1 MSQRG
6 MLDENEIP
14 DCAATLNGINQA
26 VNLINDNGDCNIIAL
41 KGAVA
46 TLTELVHLQN
56 CKTEE
61 LQYRQDRVEGK
72 TAKCHNVVEDI
83 EDRVLELER
92 YSRKTCLI
100 FNSFDVGENVWN
112 TVLNH
117 MNNVLQVR
125 IESWDLAACHSLN
138 NEKVAPVIVKFL
150 YHRHRDLVRRR
161 KSFLRNIKNS
171 KDLPIFVE
179 ECLAPSD
186 RKLKVE
192 ASRMNLSTFTRKQ
205 DVYVFNENSSI
216 SGAVKVKDVT
226 DLDAFKKH
234 LCAENNS

>member
-1 MSQRG
+1 MKIGIDGKNTIKYQKFRDTSSLKSPKKVTG
-6 MLDENEIP
+6 FPEMLENS
-14 DCAATLNGINQA
+14 LNAITYNGQ
-26 VNLINDNGDCNIIAL
+26 NLSENFE
-41 KGAVA
+41 K
-46 TLTELVHLQN
+46 LQTTF
-56 CKTEE
+56 K
-61 LQYRQDRVEGK
+61 
-72 TAKCHNVVEDI
+72 
-83 EDRVLELER
+83 
-92 YSRKTCLI
+92 
-100 FNSFDVGENVWN
+100 
-112 TVLNH
+112 
-117 MNNVLQVR
+117 
-125 IESWDLAACHSLN
+125 ESWDLAACHALN

-150 YHRHRDLVRRR
+150 YDRHRYLVRRR

-226 DLDAFKKH
+226 DLDAFKKN
-234 LCAENNS
+234 LCAKNNS